1 MNVASFG
8 NVFIRRVFRS
18 TGTFAI
24 FFAATTCWSAS
35 FDCSTASTSVE
46 KAICGNPEISSLDE
60 KMARAYRQVLSSG
73 TDAQLSKQTQRDWLK
88 LVRNVCTSEECLRS
102 AYVARIE
109 DLSRGRANQ
118 LHVSPAVE
126 RTLRQVQSA
135 PVGASY
141 GASSAFDYLRSWLQ
155 NNQVLEQSIRRVG
168 NVRVPAGLR
177 VTAQSCGAI
186 NAYFSASQRAIVLC
200 YELVEALRGA
210 TLQRANAETSDDAL
224 ARQMAY
230 GIQYVVLHEFGHAAL
245 SVREEGFLGREESA
259 ADAFATYALLN
270 GLSVNESAHATWG
283 VWGLYQ
289 VLKFEGNPYA
299 EHEYSS
305 QRLASFLCLAS
316 ATSKQL
322 GDAIA
327 EKHQITKDRRASC
340 ARDWDRARR
349 AVTSWSRQG

>member
-1 MNVASFG
+1 
-8 NVFIRRVFRS
+8 
-18 TGTFAI
+18 
-24 FFAATTCWSAS
+24 
-35 FDCSTASTSVE
+35 
-46 KAICGNPEISSLDE
+46 
-60 KMARAYRQVLSSG
+60 MARTYRQVLSNG

-88 LVRNVCTSEECLRS
+88 LVRNVCSTEECLRS

-109 DLSRGRANQ
+109 DLSRGRANE

-141 GASSAFDYLRSWLQ
+141 GASSAFDYLKSWLQ

-168 NVRVPAGLR
+168 KVRLPPGLR
-177 VTAQSCGAI
+177 VTAQNCGAV

-200 YELVEALRGA
+200 YELVEALRVA
-210 TLQRANAETSDDAL
+210 TLERKNAETSDDTL
-224 ARQMAY
+224 GRQMVY
-230 GIQYVVLHEFGHAAL
+230 GIQYVVLHELGHAAL
-245 SVREEGFLGREESA
+245 SVREEGYLGREESA

-270 GLSVNESAHATWG
+270 GLSINESAHATWG

-316 ATSKQL
+316 TTSNEL

-327 EKHQITKDRRASC
+327 VKHPITKNRRAAC
-340 ARDWDRARR
+340 AREWKNAER
-349 AVTSWSRQG
+349 AVRDWSRPG